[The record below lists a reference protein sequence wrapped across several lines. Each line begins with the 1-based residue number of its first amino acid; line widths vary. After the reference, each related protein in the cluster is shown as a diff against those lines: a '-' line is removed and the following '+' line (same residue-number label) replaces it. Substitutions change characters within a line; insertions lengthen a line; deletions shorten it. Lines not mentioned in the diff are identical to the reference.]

1 MDPVEAPADPG
12 RPSGAVTHDAASR
25 LRRWGPYGL
34 APVLVLVAASFID
47 GMESNFIPGVLSL
60 LQKEFHFGDTAAGA
74 IPAAMAIAG
83 LIVTLPAGYLA
94 DRTNRKRLL
103 AIVVASWSV
112 FTLASG
118 LATTFVMFF
127 VIRVILGAAA
137 NIDNPLSASLVT
149 DFYPASSR
157 ARVFAFIRAGGYV
170 GLALGIAIGGAL
182 GQAFGWRAPFFFM
195 VIPGLVVAFFVWRLT
210 EPPRGGFDSEPTDQ
224 VLAKGAGALWADCR
238 SVLAVPTLK
247 FLFVG
252 VAVAFAGFN
261 GLGYWLPSFWERQFD
276 LSEGEAAALTGALA
290 LVATMVGF
298 WIGGV
303 LGDRWHRERPS
314 GRIDLAAITLLLG
327 GALLATA
334 LAVGVLALQL
344 PLMLCAAVLIIVGIP
359 SQTAAVAD
367 VLPAARRG
375 IGYALFSFLVAVSAS
390 LGPLVVGIV
399 SDVTGSLRTA
409 LIVMALPC
417 IPGALVL
424 SRARRTYVADSAAI
438 AVTE

>member
-12 RPSGAVTHDAASR
+12 RPSGDVAPDAASR

-60 LQKEFHFGDTAAGA
+60 LQDEFHFGDTAAGA

-83 LIVTLPAGYLA
+83 LFVMLPAGYLA
-94 DRTNRKRLL
+94 DRTNRSRLL

-112 FTLASG
+112 LTLASG

-127 VIRVILGAAA
+127 AIRVVLGMAA

-157 ARVFAFIRAGGYV
+157 ARVFAFIRAGGYI
-170 GLALGIAIGGAL
+170 GLSLGVALGAVL
-182 GQAFGWRAPFFFM
+182 GQAFGWRAPFFVM
-195 VIPGLVVAFFVWRLT
+195 VVPGLVVAFFVFRLA
-210 EPPRGGFDSEPTDQ
+210 EPPRGRFD
-224 VLAKGAGALWADCR
+224 AGASQEHALDRGVGALWADCR
-238 SVLAVPTLK
+238 AVLAVPTLR

-261 GLGYWLPSFWERQFD
+261 GLAYWLPSFWERQFD
-276 LSEGEAAALTGALA
+276 LSEGEAGGLTGVLG
-290 LVATMVGF
+290 LTATVVGF

-303 LGDRWHRERPS
+303 LGDRWHAERPN
-314 GRIDLAAITLLLG
+314 GRIELAAITLVVG
-327 GALLATA
+327 GALLAVSFA
-334 LAVGVLALQL
+334 IGVLALQL
-344 PLMLCAAVLIIVGIP
+344 PLMLCAAILIVSGLP
-359 SQTAAVAD
+359 SQTASVAD

-375 IGYALFSFLVAVSAS
+375 IGYAVFTFLVAVSSA
-390 LGPLVVGIV
+390 LGPLVVGVV
-399 SDVTGSLRTA
+399 SDISGSLRTA
-409 LIVMALPC
+409 LIVMAVPC
-417 IPGALVL
+417 VPGGLVL
-424 SRARRTYVADSAAI
+424 ARARRTYQADRLAI
-438 AVTE
+438 TS

>member
-12 RPSGAVTHDAASR
+12 RPSGDVTPDAASR

-47 GMESNFIPGVLSL
+47 GMEANFIPGVLSL
-60 LQKEFHFGDTAAGA
+60 LQDEFHFGDTAAGA
-74 IPAAMAIAG
+74 IPTAMAIAG
-83 LIVTLPAGYLA
+83 LLVMLPAGYLA

-112 FTLASG
+112 LTLASG

-127 VIRVILGAAA
+127 AIRVVLGSAA
-137 NIDNPLSASLVT
+137 NINNPLSASLVT

-157 ARVFAFIRAGGYV
+157 ARVFAFIRAGAYV

-182 GQAFGWRAPFFFM
+182 GQAFGWRAPFFVM
-195 VIPGLVVAFFVWRLT
+195 TIPGLVIAFFVSRLT
-210 EPPRGGFDSEPTDQ
+210 EPPRGGFDPQPAGDL
-224 VLAKGAGALWADCR
+224 VLGRGVSALWADCR
-238 SVLAVPTLK
+238 AVLAVPTLK

-276 LSEGEAAALTGALA
+276 LSEGEAAALTGVLA
-290 LVATMVGF
+290 LIATMVGF

-303 LGDRWHRERPS
+303 LGDRWHRDRPS
-314 GRIDLAAITLLLG
+314 GRIDLAAVTLLAG
-327 GALLATA
+327 GVLLVVSF
-334 LAVGVLALQL
+334 AVNVLALQL
-344 PLMLCAAVLIIVGIP
+344 PLLIGAAVLVVTGIP

-367 VLPAARRG
+367 VLPASRRG
-375 IGYALFSFLVAVSAS
+375 IGYALFSFLVALSAS
-390 LGPLVVGIV
+390 LGPLVVGIA
-399 SDVTGSLRTA
+399 SDLTGSLRTA

-424 SRARRTYVADSAAI
+424 ARARRTYVADAAAI
-438 AVTE
+438 TG

>member
-12 RPSGAVTHDAASR
+12 RPSGDVAPDAASR

-60 LQKEFHFGDTAAGA
+60 LQDEFHFGDTAAGA

-83 LIVTLPAGYLA
+83 LFVMLPAGYLA
-94 DRTNRKRLL
+94 DRTNRSRLL

-112 FTLASG
+112 LTLASG

-127 VIRVILGAAA
+127 AIRVVLGMAA

-157 ARVFAFIRAGGYV
+157 ARVFAFIRAGGYI
-170 GLALGIAIGGAL
+170 GLSIGVALGAVL
-182 GQAFGWRAPFFFM
+182 GQAFGWRAPFFVM
-195 VIPGLVVAFFVWRLT
+195 VVPGLVVAFFVFRLA
-210 EPPRGGFDSEPTDQ
+210 EPPRGRFD
-224 VLAKGAGALWADCR
+224 AGASQDHALDRGASALWADCR
-238 SVLAVPTLK
+238 AVLAVPTLRY
-247 FLFVG
+247 LFVG

-261 GLGYWLPSFWERQFD
+261 GLAYWLPSFWERQFD
-276 LSEGEAAALTGALA
+276 LSEGQAGGLTGVLG
-290 LVATMVGF
+290 LTATVVGF

-303 LGDRWHRERPS
+303 LGDRWHAERPN
-314 GRIDLAAITLLLG
+314 GRIELAAVTLVVG
-327 GALLATA
+327 GALLAVSFA
-334 LAVGVLALQL
+334 IGVLALQL
-344 PLMLCAAVLIIVGIP
+344 PLMLCAAILIVTGLP

-375 IGYALFSFLVAVSAS
+375 IGYAVFTFLVAVSSA
-390 LGPLVVGIV
+390 LGPLVVGVV
-399 SDVTGSLRTA
+399 SDISGSLQTA
-409 LIVMALPC
+409 LIVMAVPC
-417 IPGALVL
+417 VPGGFVL
-424 SRARRTYVADSAAI
+424 ARARRTYQADRVAITS
-438 AVTE
+438 

>member
-12 RPSGAVTHDAASR
+12 RPARDVGHDAASA

-60 LQKEFHFGDTAAGA
+60 LQDEFHFGDTAAGA

-118 LATTFVMFF
+118 LATTFLMFF

-170 GLALGIAIGGAL
+170 GLALGVAIGGAL

-195 VIPGLVVAFFVWRLT
+195 VIPGLVVAFFVWRLA
-210 EPPRGGFDSEPTDQ
+210 EPPRGGFDTERTDQ

-238 SVLAVPTLK
+238 AVLAVPTLK

-276 LSEGEAAALTGALA
+276 LSEGEAAGLTGALA

-327 GALLATA
+327 GALLATS

-399 SDVTGSLRTA
+399 SDLTGSLRTA

-424 SRARRTYVADSAAI
+424 SRARRTYVADAAAI
-438 AVTE
+438 TT